1 METIIKVK
9 YAIGFVLYT
18 LGLFL
23 FLLSTLN
30 LKIFFSVA
38 MLSVGILLLVEAYH
52 TEEKHD

>member
-9 YAIGFVLYT
+9 YAIGFVLHT

-23 FLLSTLN
+23 LSTIN